1 MVTIAVEVYLPD
13 IEAAKEWIIKNQ
25 LGRRNLTEQEASYYR
40 GKLYESRKQPH
51 GGDRNSSCHDDNSMR
66 TAENLG
72 KQYEVSWRTII
83 RDEQF
88 SRSVDKVA
96 EEVGKEA
103 KEAIL
108 FG

>member
-1 MVTIAVEVYLPD
+1 
-13 IEAAKEWIIKNQ
+13 
-25 LGRRNLTEQEASYYR
+25 
-40 GKLYESRKQPH
+40 
-51 GGDRNSSCHDDNSMR
+51 MR